1 MYKELLIEMLIFVL
15 FIFFDLDDIGIL
27 AGIGKKNIYIYIFLE
42 ECVYNKRSIIVCS
55 QYMILD

>member
-27 AGIGKKNIYIYIFLE
+27 AGIGKKKYIYIYSLRN
-42 ECVYNKRSIIVCS
+42 VSIIRG
-55 QYMILD
+55 L